1 MVMGSRGHD
10 KHAPAV
16 QGGCRALHQEALS
29 PPQVLFHPNSG
40 AAGEDGALQ
49 TVRLEQYKAFYVT
62 GEWGAPRGPRPGLTA
77 RVRPSFRDALGISDG
92 IAPDP
97 VPGAPPHTQI
107 RKQRLSTLPQ
117 APRPARSWPSASA
130 LLFLPR
136 KIASPRGSTCGARVT
151 ECSVEAWR
159 DFKV

>member
-1 MVMGSRGHD
+1 MGSRGHD

-62 GEWGAPRGPRPGLTA
+62 GDVEGFVLLQADGLKRSVLSGSPAVGVEQHLGRGQGFLVKRPTPSLDSRSVLVVAPAPHHHRAHPAPNTADTLPRA
-77 RVRPSFRDALGISDG
+77 RACRT
-92 IAPDP
+92 
-97 VPGAPPHTQI
+97 APP
-107 RKQRLSTLPQ
+107 
-117 APRPARSWPSASA
+117 
-130 LLFLPR
+130 
-136 KIASPRGSTCGARVT
+136 
-151 ECSVEAWR
+151 
-159 DFKV
+159 

>member
-1 MVMGSRGHD
+1 MGSRGHD

-77 RVRPSFRDALGISDG
+77 RVRPSFGDALGISDG
-92 IAPDP
+92 IAP
-97 VPGAPPHTQI
+97 
-107 RKQRLSTLPQ
+107 
-117 APRPARSWPSASA
+117 RSG
-130 LLFLPR
+130 
-136 KIASPRGSTCGARVT
+136 PRGPATHTNTQATSFHSAPSSPASSELAQRVRAALSPAENRFT
-151 ECSVEAWR
+151 PWFYLWGPC
-159 DFKV
+159 D